1 MKLGILGGGQLA
13 RMLAIAGHPLGVQ
26 TLVLDP
32 KERCPAADVTEH
44 LAAAYDDQAAIARLA
59 EFADVITYEFENVPV
74 ATTEALAK
82 HAPVRPTAAALAM
95 SSDRLVEKRALNA
108 LGVETAPFAAVDDEA
123 GLRAAVTELGL
134 PAILKTRR
142 FGYDGK
148 GQWLLREPSD
158 VAAVGPIDRPMIL
171 EGFVPFERE
180 LSVLGVRGVDGSF
193 DAYPLPDN
201 RHRGGVLVASRA
213 PAAVDETTTR
223 RAREIARALA
233 EDLDY
238 VGVFAVE
245 LFDTPGGLVA
255 NEVAPRV
262 HNSGHWTIEGAET
275 SQFENHVRAVM
286 GLPLGSCAAR
296 GVCEMRNF
304 LGEMPPAAAV
314 LAVPGAHLHDY
325 AKAPKKGRKLGH
337 VTVTAADEATL
348 DERLARLP

>member
-1 MKLGILGGGQLA
+1 MKLGILGGGQLG
-13 RMLAIAGHPLGVQ
+13 RMLALAAHPLGIE
-26 TLVLDP
+26 TLVVDP
-32 KERCPAADVTEH
+32 KERCPAGRVTEH
-44 LAAAYDDQAAIARLA
+44 VSAPYDDPAAIARLA

-74 ATTEALAK
+74 ATTEELSK
-82 HAPVRPTAAALAM
+82 HAPVRPTVGALAL
-95 SSDRLVEKRALNA
+95 SSDRLTEKRALNA
-108 LGVETAPFAAVDDEA
+108 LGIETAPFVAVDDEA
-123 GLRAAVTELGL
+123 TLRAAVTELGL
-134 PAILKTRR
+134 PSILKTRR

-171 EGFVPFERE
+171 EGFVPFRRE
-180 LSVLGVRGVDGSF
+180 LSVIGVRGVDGTF
-193 DAYPLPDN
+193 DAYPLPEN
-201 RHRGGVLVASRA
+201 RHESGVLIASRA
-213 PAAVDETTTR
+213 PAEADRSTTE
-223 RAREIARALA
+223 RAHEIARLLA

-275 SQFENHVRAVM
+275 SQFENHVRAIM
-286 GLPLGSCAAR
+286 GLPLGSCAMR

-304 LGEMPPAAAV
+304 LGEMPPAEAV

-325 AKAPKKGRKLGH
+325 IKAPKKGRKIGH
-337 VTVTAADEATL
+337 VTVTAEDDATL
-348 DERLARLP
+348 DARLARLP